1 MNSRIQTHE
10 LMPLLC
16 VVLGCFFAAQSHGY
30 PRMTRMDASHQ
41 PFGRQIHRWYQVAW
55 QDWALAASFTRQAHL
70 TLDGSGHTPIRP
82 FVPGRHSANTQQIE
96 TSFRATA
103 EKGFSSLSCVVA
115 IASNHIMGRFGAEI
129 RYQVLVHWC
138 RVLLPYLALR
148 RIGRIQSQV
157 PLRPVDACEYKSS
170 KLSCRMKQPYPIP
183 ASFQYPNRA
192 KRLVLILL
200 IHPIAL

>member
-1 MNSRIQTHE
+1 
-10 LMPLLC
+10 
-16 VVLGCFFAAQSHGY
+16 
-30 PRMTRMDASHQ
+30 MTRMDASHQ
-41 PFGRQIHRWYQVAW
+41 PFWE
-55 QDWALAASFTRQAHL
+55 
-70 TLDGSGHTPIRP
+70 
-82 FVPGRHSANTQQIE
+82 ANTLLVLVI
-96 TSFRATA
+96 RMARL
-103 EKGFSSLSCVVA
+103 GFGSILHSSGSPHARRQRPHTHSTICAWPPQREYAANRNQLPCHGGKRLFILVLRRCHCIKSY
-115 IASNHIMGRFGAEI
+115 HGRFGAEI
-129 RYQVLVHWC
+129 RYQVLVRWC

-170 KLSCRMKQPYPIP
+170 KLSRRMKQPYPIP